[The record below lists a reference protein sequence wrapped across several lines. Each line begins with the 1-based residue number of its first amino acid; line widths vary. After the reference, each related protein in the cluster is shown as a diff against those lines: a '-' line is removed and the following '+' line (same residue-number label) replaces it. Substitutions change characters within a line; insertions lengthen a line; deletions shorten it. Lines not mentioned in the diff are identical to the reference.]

1 MLIPEILPSARK
13 HGISDEDMMHAF
25 RNAIAVFDLDELLMT
40 IGPSTTGQLIEVGF
54 IADNGRNYIIH
65 AMNAR
70 KKFLGNL

>member
-13 HGISDEDMMHAF
+13 HGIPDEDMMHAF

-40 IGPSTTGQLIEVGF
+40 IGPSTTGQLIEVGS
-54 IADNGRNYIIH
+54 ITDNDRSYIIH

>member
-1 MLIPEILPSARK
+1 MLIPEILPLARK
-13 HGISDEDMMHAF
+13 HGISDKDMMHAF

-40 IGPSTTGQLIEVGF
+40 IGPSTTGQLIEVGS
-54 IADNGRNYIIH
+54 IPESDRSYIIH